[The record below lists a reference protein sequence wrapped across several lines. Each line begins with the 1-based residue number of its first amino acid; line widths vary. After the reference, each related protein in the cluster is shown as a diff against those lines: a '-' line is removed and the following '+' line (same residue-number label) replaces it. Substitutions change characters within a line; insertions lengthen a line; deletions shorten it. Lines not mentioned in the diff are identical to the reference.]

1 MGGMVTDQQI
11 RRLKKLRKKEKT
23 LTMAAAKAGIARKT
37 ARKYLRSGKLPS
49 ECRPERS
56 WRTRPDPYETVWP
69 EVEGI
74 LERSPTVEA
83 TAVFDYLT
91 RVHEGKFEEGQ
102 LRTLQ
107 RHIKQ
112 WRARHGELKEVMFPQ
127 RHEPGFQ
134 AQSDFTFMNSLG
146 VTISRQPFPHLLY
159 HFVLTY
165 SNWETTTLCFSE
177 SFESLCLGVQNA
189 LWGLGAVPR
198 EHRTDR
204 LSAAV
209 NNLKRDAFTGRYQ
222 EMLDHYGM
230 KWSRTQAG
238 KAHENGDVEQA
249 HHRLKRAVEQELL
262 LRGSR
267 DFLERKDYE
276 RFVERIIER
285 RNAGRQ
291 KRLEEELE
299 VMAPLPN
306 RRLEDF
312 IGYRVKV
319 SPSCTIRVRNNT
331 YSVDSRLIG
340 EQVEVRMWADHL
352 EVRYASQVVA
362 RMPRLRGEGKHRIDY
377 RHVIHSL
384 VRKPG
389 AFFRYRW
396 REDLF
401 PGVLFRVAYD
411 ELREDC
417 PGTADRQ
424 YLGILELAA
433 TEGEQRVC
441 QALKNL
447 IEQGCRV
454 RLQVVKET
462 LVEPAIA
469 SWQVQVPE
477 IDVHVYDGLLS
488 NPDLEVRA

>member
-1 MGGMVTDQQI
+1 M
-11 RRLKKLRKKEKT
+11 KLRKKEKT
-23 LTMAAAKAGIARKT
+23 LTMAAAKAGMARNT
-37 ARKYLRSGKLPS
+37 ARKYLKSGKLPS
-49 ECRPERS
+49 ECRPERT
-56 WRTRPDPYETVWP
+56 WRTRPDPYESVWP

-74 LERSPTVEA
+74 LKRSPTVEA
-83 TAVFDYLT
+83 TTVFDHLN

-112 WRARHGELKEVMFPQ
+112 WRARNGELKEVMFPQ
-127 RHEPGFQ
+127 RHEPGHQ

-146 VTISRQPFPHLLY
+146 VTIAGQPFPHLLY

-177 SFESLCLGVQNA
+177 SFESLTLGVQNA
-189 LWGLGAVPR
+189 IWELGAVPA

-209 NNLKRDAFTGRYQ
+209 NNLKKGVFTRRYQ
-222 EMLDHYGM
+222 TLLDHYGM

-249 HHRLKRAVEQELL
+249 HHRLKRAIEQELL

-267 DFLERKDYE
+267 DFLERDDYE
-276 RFVERIIER
+276 RFIQRIIER
-285 RNAGRQ
+285 RNAGRL
-291 KRLEEELE
+291 KRLGEELE
-299 VMAPLPN
+299 VMAPLPD

-319 SPSCTIRVRNNT
+319 SPSSTIRVRNNT
-331 YSVDSRLIG
+331 YSVDSRLIR
-340 EQVEVRMWADHL
+340 ERVEVRMWADHL

-389 AFFRYRW
+389 AFARYRW

-433 TEGEQRVC
+433 EEGEQRAG
-441 QALKNL
+441 QALKKL
-447 IEQGCRV
+447 IERGCRV
-454 RLQVVKET
+454 RLQVLKEA
-462 LVEPAIA
+462 LLEPASPA
-469 SWQVQVPE
+469 WEVQVPE
-477 IDVHVYDGLLS
+477 VDIHVYDRLLS
-488 NPDLEVRA
+488 TRESEVRA